1 MSEDSLWGL
10 VESKWHTLSFESKWL
25 EEAGERKAKR
35 MISNMVQYLRKF
47 DAEGAKVIGREVN
60 FEFESGRAR
69 VRGQVDRL
77 ELYPDGRV
85 MIVDLKTGAT
95 TVTADEAKKHPQL
108 GLYQLAFENGAFA
121 ELEGIDAQTSLSG
134 AKLLL
139 VGTSDKPVERTQ
151 PNLDEAPEAKQ
162 EFHRLIE
169 AATAGMAMTDRVF
182 VAQIDSHCTNTN
194 EFGSCQIHLTKA
206 VSYGG

>member
-1 MSEDSLWGL
+1 
-10 VESKWHTLSFESKWL
+10 
-25 EEAGERKAKR
+25 

-60 FEFESGRAR
+60 FEFELGRAK

-85 MIVDLKTGAT
+85 MIVDLKTGST
-95 TVTADEAKKHPQL
+95 TVSQEDGRNHAQL
-108 GLYQLAFENGAFA
+108 GLYQLAFANGAFD
-121 ELEGIDAQTSLSG
+121 ELERLDQNASLAG

-139 VGTSDKPVERTQ
+139 VGTGDKPVERTQ
-151 PNLDEAPEAKQ
+151 PSLIDAPETRE